1 MREDSDDIIRRMS
14 IRLESVKPG
23 LRCLGIGFESVV
35 YTDGD
40 KVYKV
45 FRENPLFYRY
55 LGEQLEGRFVGCHRF
70 FDVKLE
76 EIDGLA
82 VITYPYTES
91 KAYTGGREDEMA
103 EFLVESALCGVVFRD
118 VKPINFRVFPDGMRF
133 VDYGR
138 DFLPFSETEFLYMC
152 QRAFICLGSWSDP
165 RFKDVVGRAQHTW
178 DEDTLDGFIPF
189 L

>member
-82 VITYPYTES
+82 VITYPYTQEGEKMKWPS
-91 KAYTGGREDEMA
+91 
-103 EFLVESALCGVVFRD
+103 
-118 VKPINFRVFPDGMRF
+118 
-133 VDYGR
+133 
-138 DFLPFSETEFLYMC
+138 
-152 QRAFICLGSWSDP
+152 SWWSLHYA
-165 RFKDVVGRAQHTW
+165 VWYSVM
-178 DEDTLDGFIPF
+178 
-189 L
+189 